1 MPEVQQSHESVVVTL
16 DQDVTSTNAQDFRH
30 TIFAI
35 IQQGGKDVVIDLQHV
50 VIVDST
56 GIGVLISAQNAL
68 RVQGGSLK
76 VIHASPDILRL
87 FKVLRLDAHIVVE
100 GCP

>member
-1 MPEVQQSHESVVVTL
+1 
-16 DQDVTSTNAQDFRH
+16 
-30 TIFAI
+30 
-35 IQQGGKDVVIDLQHV
+35 
-50 VIVDST
+50 
-56 GIGVLISAQNAL
+56 VLISAQNAL

-87 FKVLRLDAHIVVE
+87 FKILRLDAHIVIE

>member
-1 MPEVQQSHESVVVTL
+1 MSEVQQSHDDVLVTL
-16 DQDVTSTNAQDFRH
+16 DRDVTSTNAQDFRN

-35 IQQGGKDVVIDLQHV
+35 IQQGGKDVVVDLQHV
-50 VIVDST
+50 AIVDST

-87 FKVLRLDAHIVVE
+87 FKILRLDAHIVIEV
-100 GCP
+100 CP

>member
-1 MPEVQQSHESVVVTL
+1 MSEVQQSHDDVLVTL
-16 DQDVTSTNAQDFRH
+16 DRDVTSTNAQDFRN

-35 IQQGGKDVVIDLQHV
+35 IQQGGKDVVVDLQHV
-50 VIVDST
+50 AIVDST

-87 FKVLRLDAHIVVE
+87 FKILRLDAHIVTE
-100 GCP
+100 GRP